1 MVDVQDTLNV
11 KELGTI
17 KFSMS
22 IDGDVQDPVGRAS
35 HIADG
40 GDAGANAT
48 AIAAINVV
56 LENLGFVATS

>member
-1 MVDVQDTLNV
+1 MVSDVEQV
-11 KELGTI
+11 KEIDVI

-22 IDGDVQDPVGRAS
+22 TDGTKQAPVGRAT

-40 GDAGANAT
+40 GDAAANAT

-56 LENLGFVATS
+56 LENLGLVATS